1 MSNVYWAGLV
11 YHGWFRHFQYSI
23 QLVDE
28 TGHTLVTLYAHAE
41 RELKEHINQWLSVNA
56 NGGKMYTLVGEFPHK
71 TRSAR

>member
-28 TGHTLVTLYAHAE
+28 TGRTLVTLYAHTE
-41 RELKEHINQWLSVNA
+41 PELKENVNQWLSVSA
-56 NGGKMYTLVGEFPHK
+56 KSGKLYTLVGEFPHK
-71 TRSAR
+71 SRSVK